1 MKVRDV
7 NAELDLST
15 IEEGY
20 DNSEFPFVVVK
31 VEIWPRFLIM
41 VVVVG
46 SSPINAALAAVKDA
60 T

>member
-1 MKVRDV
+1 MKGRDV
-7 NAELDLST
+7 IAEQDLNT
-15 IEEGY
+15 VEVGDE
-20 DNSEFPFVVVK
+20 NSDFPCVVVK